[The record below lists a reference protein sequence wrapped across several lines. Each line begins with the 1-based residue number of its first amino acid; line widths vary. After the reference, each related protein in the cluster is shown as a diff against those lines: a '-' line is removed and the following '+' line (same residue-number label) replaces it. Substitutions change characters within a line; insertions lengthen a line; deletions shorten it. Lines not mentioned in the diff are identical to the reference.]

1 MRRDD
6 CREFPSFVVLVVG
19 ILVAS
24 VVERV
29 GTKEKGEEGEE
40 GRGGRTLLSTFSFVS
55 FLSQYFLLSAH
66 RYLDLR

>member
-1 MRRDD
+1 M
-6 CREFPSFVVLVVG
+6 LVVD

-40 GRGGRTLLSTFSFVS
+40 GRGGGEGVREDSSFYVLFRFVS
-55 FLSQYFLLSAH
+55 
-66 RYLDLR
+66 

>member
-6 CREFPSFVVLVVG
+6 CREFPSFVVLIVG

-40 GRGGRTLLSTFSFVS
+40 GRGGREGVREDSSFYVLFRFVS
-55 FLSQYFLLSAH
+55 
-66 RYLDLR
+66 

>member
-1 MRRDD
+1 MT
-6 CREFPSFVVLVVG
+6 VVSSLHLLCFIVG

-40 GRGGRTLLSTFSFVS
+40 GRGGREGVREDSSFYVLFRFVS
-55 FLSQYFLLSAH
+55 
-66 RYLDLR
+66 

>member
-1 MRRDD
+1 M
-6 CREFPSFVVLVVG
+6 LVVG

-40 GRGGRTLLSTFSFVS
+40 GRGREKKRERLRRGSNPRP
-55 FLSQYFLLSAH
+55 SAS
-66 RYLDLR
+66 